1 MAFIGQDQSRCFL
14 GIAFAVAA
22 PALTTRTW
30 RSAITVAFILVAF
43 CIGFASRSSVVSEDS
58 ATGIFFVTSMAL
70 GVIFLSLRHSYTS
83 DVFNYLFGTILGVNS
98 QDLWM
103 ILGLSVLVIFCILFN
118 FKELYAFCFDE
129 VYADTLGIPT
139 NILHYMLLFLL
150 ALTIVLSVKVIGVIL
165 VTAFLVIPGACA
177 TQLTYRFTPMV
188 LWAILIGVLTSLTGI
203 FLSSI
208 YITEQVELPPG
219 PVVVTLQFLL
229 FLVLLV
235 VHRLRDRYR
244 HA

>member
-1 MAFIGQDQSRCFL
+1 
-14 GIAFAVAA
+14 
-22 PALTTRTW
+22 
-30 RSAITVAFILVAF
+30 
-43 CIGFASRSSVVSEDS
+43 
-58 ATGIFFVTSMAL
+58 
-70 GVIFLSLRHSYTS
+70 
-83 DVFNYLFGTILGVNS
+83 
-98 QDLWM
+98 
-103 ILGLSVLVIFCILFN
+103 
-118 FKELYAFCFDE
+118 
-129 VYADTLGIPT
+129 
-139 NILHYMLLFLL
+139 
-150 ALTIVLSVKVIGVIL
+150 
-165 VTAFLVIPGACA
+165 
-177 TQLTYRFTPMV
+177 MV